1 MIIVG
6 LTGGIGSGKSTA
18 SKIFEVLGV
27 PVFASDKE
35 GRLLLEEPDVVEK
48 VVNTFGNSIIADGK
62 IDRKRLAAIVFE
74 KPDELVK
81 LNEIVHPAIRSRFE
95 NWKKQKINYHYVI
108 NESAILFESGLY
120 EQVDFSINVNAPLD
134 IRIQR
139 VVARDGI
146 NKMDVLS
153 RVNNQM
159 SDDERSNL
167 ANWTICNDGNCA
179 IIPQIIM
186 LNNKLMNI

>member
-1 MIIVG
+1 M
-6 LTGGIGSGKSTA
+6 
-18 SKIFEVLGV
+18 
-27 PVFASDKE
+27 
-35 GRLLLEEPDVVEK
+35 
-48 VVNTFGNSIIADGK
+48 
-62 IDRKRLAAIVFE
+62 
-74 KPDELVK
+74 
-81 LNEIVHPAIRSRFE
+81 
-95 NWKKQKINYHYVI
+95 I

-120 EQVDFSINVNAPLD
+120 EQVDFHINVNAPLD

>member
-81 LNEIVHPAIRSRFE
+81 LNFTIVSLV
-95 NWKKQKINYHYVI
+95 YM
-108 NESAILFESGLY
+108 
-120 EQVDFSINVNAPLD
+120 FSPFA
-134 IRIQR
+134 
-139 VVARDGI
+139 
-146 NKMDVLS
+146 
-153 RVNNQM
+153 
-159 SDDERSNL
+159 
-167 ANWTICNDGNCA
+167 
-179 IIPQIIM
+179 
-186 LNNKLMNI
+186 